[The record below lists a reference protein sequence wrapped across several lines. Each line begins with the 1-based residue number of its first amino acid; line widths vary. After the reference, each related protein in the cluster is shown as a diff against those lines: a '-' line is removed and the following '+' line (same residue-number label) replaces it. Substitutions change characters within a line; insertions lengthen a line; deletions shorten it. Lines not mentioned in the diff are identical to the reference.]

1 MKKLLSLLLALLL
14 CLSAMSVVSAEDGPH
29 TITFMLSGDNTVTDE
44 NLVLSEI
51 RQRTGI
57 NLVVNYISSGDY
69 QTKINTLIA
78 ANTLPD
84 IFSISGQTALDLRD
98 AGKLTDMRPYLEEY
112 GPHILASY
120 EEGELEELLI
130 NEGDAVYGLNDRSG
144 LVINTFLIRKDWL
157 EKVGL
162 DNPTSVDELYEVMR
176 AFTFDDP
183 DGNGEDDT
191 YGYVAAIKAPN
202 TWEHVFS
209 AFGIPFN
216 VLNLLEDGTVTTYMK
231 NPRYLECIE
240 FLRTLYSEGILD
252 PDFATMTQ
260 MESFERFWNG
270 KVGMFNWNSVG
281 SMRNWYP
288 GRYVFEVPEQP
299 GDLFARI
306 EIVDDETGEICGGKK
321 PYADLSSYCAVIAK
335 SCEHPE
341 DAIRL
346 LDYLY
351 YTPEGGDLVFLGVE
365 DVMYRWIDKENG
377 LYERIGEYADDV
389 THRAAGG
396 YVYSAGRGGWT
407 VDNSSVRT
415 YNAFARESQQEEMA
429 VARDWP
435 YIPVILDAY
444 TEYGT
449 QLNAIEMEALAN
461 LIVTTGDVEAEYAEY
476 IARWENEGGLQYEAE
491 ATQWWA
497 DNR

>member
-1 MKKLLSLLLALLL
+1 MKRLLTLLLALCL
-14 CLSAMSVVSAEDGPH
+14 CLGTLGFAHAEEEMP
-29 TITFMLSGDNTVTDE
+29 TVTFMMSGDNTVTDE

-51 RQRTGI
+51 RARTGV

-69 QTKINTLIA
+69 DTKLNTLIA
-78 ANTLPD
+78 ADTLPD
-84 IFSISGQTALDLRD
+84 IFSVKDQTALDLRN
-98 AGKLTDMRPYLEEY
+98 AGKLLDMRPYLEEF
-112 GPHILASY
+112 GPDILASY
-120 EEGELEELLI
+120 AEGELEALAI
-130 NEGDAVYGLNDRSG
+130 NDGDAVYGLNDRSG

-157 EKVGL
+157 DKVGL
-162 DNPTSVDELYEVMR
+162 DNPTSVDDLYEVMR

-183 DGNGEDDT
+183 DGNGENDT

-240 FLRTLYSEGILD
+240 FLRKLYSEGILD

-288 GRYVFEVPEQP
+288 GRYVFEVPENP

-306 EIVDDETGEICGGKK
+306 QIVDEETGEICGGKK
-321 PYADLSSYCAVIAK
+321 PYASQNSFCAVIAS
-335 SCEHPE
+335 SCQNPE
-341 DAIRL
+341 AAIKL
-346 LDYLY
+346 LNYLY
-351 YTPEGGDLVFLGVE
+351 FTPEGGDLVFLGIE

-389 THRAAGG
+389 THRAAGA
-396 YVYSAGRGGWT
+396 YVYSGGRGGWT

-415 YNAFARESQQEEMA
+415 YNSFARESQMEEMA
-429 VARDWP
+429 VARDWAF
-435 YIPVILDAY
+435 IPVILDAY

-449 QLNAIEMEALAN
+449 QLNTIEMEALSN

-476 IARWENEGGLQYEAE
+476 ITRWDNEGGLKYEEE

-497 DNR
+497 ENH